1 MRDGGEREMLRD
13 GYERERAGGDARE
26 RESRERAVQS
36 REEKGGKTGS
46 KYLVKGGEVYFV

>member
-36 REEKGGKTGS
+36 REEKGGETGS

>member
-26 RESRERAVQS
+26 RVERESSAESRGER
-36 REEKGGKTGS
+36 
-46 KYLVKGGEVYFV
+46 GENGEQIFG

>member
-26 RESRERAVQS
+26 RESRERESSAES
-36 REEKGGKTGS
+36 R
-46 KYLVKGGEVYFV
+46 GERGENGEQIFG